1 VLLLQDAAPCRS
13 TVAPSNTTV
22 AASGGAVSI
31 NIDMLTFVVGGSG
44 SGNWSAGFSVA
55 ANTGAARSGTITV
68 AGQTFTVSQ
77 DATP

>member
-1 VLLLQDAAPCRS
+1 M
-13 TVAPSNTTV
+13 
-22 AASGGAVSI
+22 SI
-31 NIDMLTFVVGGSG
+31 NIDTLTFVVGGSG